1 MDPHTKLLG
10 DAEAAVEE
18 VFSDTSVSP
27 ERILRSLEDLS
38 SNIDFKVAAVKRE
51 LRRPV
56 RHHYVRSA
64 DGWGVADDI
73 GVLADGLT
81 KGEAAGFA
89 RILDGGDED
98 GLWGDDGLI
107 GRRSPRRLRNLGE
120 LRAKC
125 GPAKKVEK

>member
-1 MDPHTKLLG
+1 MTMDPHTKLLG

-89 RILDGGDED
+89 RILDGGDIVRRD
-98 GLWGDDGLI
+98 GEW
-107 GRRSPRRLRNLGE
+107 
-120 LRAKC
+120 
-125 GPAKKVEK
+125 V